1 MTNKDFYKLELLG
14 MTRELPIVAVSDD
27 LKIASFV
34 ILGDTELVCHA
45 AQALCEKLPEADYLI
60 TAEAKG
66 IPLIFEM
73 SRILQMPTYFVARK
87 SVKAYMQDPLGIAV
101 QSITTQAEQK
111 LYLDSHDAALIKGK
125 RIAIIDD
132 VISTAVEDL
141 VHKAGGEVVAKAAIL
156 AEGDAAKRT
165 DIIFLEELP
174 LFPQN

>member
-1 MTNKDFYKLELLG
+1 
-14 MTRELPIVAVSDD
+14 
-27 LKIASFV
+27 
-34 ILGDTELVCHA
+34 
-45 AQALCEKLPEADYLI
+45 
-60 TAEAKG
+60 
-66 IPLIFEM
+66 
-73 SRILQMPTYFVARK
+73 MPTYFVARK

-132 VISTAVEDL
+132 VISTGQSLQAVEDL